1 MFRKFFTLIA
11 TGGVLVGGVALIMF
25 MGALRPKIETQEPV
39 ITAPPVFYA
48 VATAQPVTLDVT
60 TQGEVRPR
68 TDISLTSQVSGR
80 IERTS
85 NAFVDGGA
93 FDKGELLIKIED
105 ADYKLQVTSAKARVA
120 QAQEVLSREQAES
133 DLASQDFEELGLGG
147 DASDLTLRKP
157 QLAQAR
163 ANFEAARAD
172 QRAAQLNL
180 DRTAISAPFQG
191 RVRQRLAGP
200 GQFVSPGAQLGTI
213 FSTDVVEIR
222 LPLTDNDLAKLGL
235 PIAFFETEDNP
246 GPPVALSAV
255 IAGEPHAWT
264 GRIARTD
271 GAINPATRQVS
282 AIAVVDDPYG
292 ESADDGTPLAVGLYV
307 DARIEGRPYEG
318 AFTLPRS
325 ALYGA
330 DIVYVIKTDDTLAQ
344 RNVQVVASSRDT
356 VTITSGVSDGE
367 RVVTSPLRG
376 AGNGDKVLPIDPN
389 SNTGSRTSD
398 EDAAIAESIDDAA
411 TAEEA
416 AEAVQGR
423 G

>member
-25 MGALRPKIETQEPV
+25 MGALRPKIETQEPQ
-39 ITAPPVFYA
+39 ITPPTVFYA
-48 VATAQPVTLDVT
+48 VAEAQAVTLDVT

-85 NAFVDGGA
+85 KVFVDGGA
-93 FDKGELLIKIED
+93 FDKGDLLIKIED
-105 ADYKLQVTSAKARVA
+105 ADYRLQVTSAKARVA

-133 DLASQDFEELGLGG
+133 DLASQDFEELGLEG

-163 ANFEAARAD
+163 ANYEAARAD
-172 QRAAQLNL
+172 QRAAELNL
-180 DRTAISAPFQG
+180 ERTSISAPFPG

-200 GQFVSPGAQLGTI
+200 GQYVTPGAQLGTI

-235 PIAFFETEDNP
+235 PVAFFETEDNP
-246 GPPVALSAV
+246 GPPVALTAV
-255 IAGEPHAWT
+255 IAGESHGWT

-271 GAINPATRQVS
+271 GAIDPATRQVS

-292 ESADDGTPLAVGLYV
+292 ASADGGTPLAVGLFV
-307 DARIEGRPYEG
+307 DARIEGRPYAG
-318 AFTLPRS
+318 AFVLPRS

-330 DIVYVIKTDDTLAQ
+330 DTVYVINADDTLT
-344 RNVQVVASSRDT
+344 RRTVQVVASSRET
-356 VTITSGVSDGE
+356 VTITGGVNDGE

-376 AGNGDKVLPIDPN
+376 AGNGDKVLPTDPN
-389 SNTGSRTSD
+389 KNTGADIDD
-398 EDAAIAESIDDAA
+398 EDAAIGESINDRAVG
-411 TAEEA
+411 EEA
-416 AEAVQGR
+416 AETVDGR